1 MSNQQKMKN
10 DMKPSGAKFYKCAL
24 QVNSHLYNQKYRGGE
39 ALDEAT
45 YNQNILQTCKE
56 ENIQVVGLAEHGD
69 VNSTENLRKLLQ
81 ENGIIV
87 FPGFEL
93 CSTEKI
99 HIICLFPPDKK
110 TIWLNQ
116 MLGSLQGTAFNQGQ
130 TTDKSSL
137 KYLEIAEK
145 VIEAGGITYAA
156 HVHEENGLLVVNDG
170 SGGHPDIW
178 KNEKLVL
185 AVQINKEKVE
195 DLDQKYKKIIQNDDT
210 NYKRI
215 RKVAVIHAKDVEK
228 PETLKNPMASCYI
241 KMDKPSIE
249 GLRQAFLDGESR
261 IRLYSELKEEKH
273 SKILEFK
280 IFSNFF
286 AEGLHIAFNDNLNAL
301 IGGRGTGKSTLLEAI
316 RYGLDIPYQSSEAK
330 KRADD
335 ILRNNFTNGKIL
347 LTVYSSRYNK
357 KFIIERNYGQPQTI
371 KNEDGTLS
379 FLSVKDILPEI
390 KMFGQNEIFEFAEK
404 PVNHV
409 KLIEQFLPELK
420 DNIPNIQKQLKENR
434 LKLVQTIER
443 LEELNQKINR
453 ENQLKER
460 LHNLKALGLDKKF
473 EEQNIYNKE
482 EAVIKRSDGEFQ
494 EIQSLVE
501 ELERKISAVD
511 LHYLSVDALKEY
523 INAQNLASLKPVWE
537 KLISELQ
544 RAISIIKTAE
554 KTFVTQSNEVKQ
566 QWQKAKEQFEEEF
579 QKLIN
584 KLPDSGGRKGS
595 DIAREFSQISR
606 ELSSMQGLTIQR
618 DNNQKLYDEL
628 LKNRKELITAL
639 NSEIDQRY
647 DVIFKKVKSLNKNAL
662 AGKMQLEVKKWGNRE
677 PLRKFLLE
685 IEGFGEKKI
694 QWLNEQQDNF
704 NIWQFV
710 EDIRE
715 LDESDLKDK
724 YQLTPGIVS
733 TIKKLSDKKNWEL
746 EEIALTETVTIKLN
760 IGTSENPAYK
770 EITELSSGQKC
781 TAILNLLLLNNSDP
795 LIIDQPEDNLDNAF
809 IAENIVSELR
819 RQKEARQFIFST
831 HNANIPVFGDAEWIG
846 VMEIENGE
854 SVLKDENIGSIDNEN
869 LRPKIENILE
879 GGKYAFETRR
889 LKYNY

>member
-1 MSNQQKMKN
+1 
-10 DMKPSGAKFYKCAL
+10 MKPNEAQFYKCAL
-24 QVNSHLYNQKYRGGE
+24 QVNSYLYNNKYRKGE
-39 ALDEAT
+39 KFDENK
-45 YNQNILQTCKE
+45 YNNEILKICQE

-93 CSTEKI
+93 CSAEKI
-99 HIICLFPPDKK
+99 HIISLFPDDKDAN
-110 TIWLNQ
+110 WLNQ
-116 MLGSLQGTAFNQGQ
+116 MLGSLQGTAFSANQ

-137 KYLEIAEK
+137 KYIEIAEK

-195 DLDQKYKKIIQNDDT
+195 DLDQKYRQIIQNDDT

-261 IRLYSELKEEKH
+261 IRLFSQLKEEKH
-273 SKILEFK
+273 SRILNLK
-280 IFSNFF
+280 VSSNFF
-286 AEGLHIAFNDNLNAL
+286 SDDFSLNFNDNLNTL

-316 RYGLDIPYQSSEAK
+316 RYGLDIPYQSVEAK
-330 KRADD
+330 RRAVE
-335 ILRNNFTNGKIL
+335 ILTSNFSNGKIIIE
-347 LTVYSSRYNK
+347 VFSSRYNK
-357 KFIIERNYGQPQTI
+357 KFTVERNFGQPQII
-371 KNEDGTLS
+371 KNEDGSLS

-404 PVNHV
+404 TENHV
-409 KLIEQFLPELK
+409 KLIEQLLPELK
-420 DNIPNIQKQLKENR
+420 DKLPEIQKLLRENR
-434 LKLVQTIER
+434 IKLIQTKEILDELETKFNREKQLQER
-443 LEELNQKINR
+443 LN
-453 ENQLKER
+453 
-460 LHNLKALGLDKKF
+460 NLKALGLDKKF

-482 EAVIKRSDGEFQ
+482 EAIIKRSDSEFK

-501 ELERKISAVD
+501 ELERNISAVD
-511 LHYLSVDALKEY
+511 LHYLSADALEDY
-523 INAQNLASLKPVWE
+523 INAEKLTSLKPAWE
-537 KLISELQ
+537 KFISEMQ
-544 RAISIIKTAE
+544 KAISIIRTAE
-554 KTFVTQSNEVKQ
+554 KTFVTQSDEIKQ
-566 QWQKAKEQFEEEF
+566 QWQKAKEQFENEF

-595 DIAREFSQISR
+595 DIAREYSQISK
-606 ELSSMQGLTIQR
+606 ELSSMQGLTNQR
-618 DNNQKLYDEL
+618 VQNKKLFDEL
-628 LKNRKELITAL
+628 IKKRKELLAAL
-639 NSEIDQRY
+639 NSEIDERF
-647 DVIFKKVKSLNKNAL
+647 DLIFKKIKSLNKNAL
-662 AGKMQLEVKKWGNRE
+662 NGKMQLEVKKWGNCK
-677 PLRKFLLE
+677 PLKDFLLN
-685 IEGFGEKKI
+685 IEGLGEKKL
-694 QWLNEQQDNF
+694 QWINEQPSTF
-704 NIWQFV
+704 NILQFV
-710 EDIRE
+710 KDIRE
-715 LDESDLKDK
+715 SNESNFKET
-724 YQLTPGIVS
+724 YHLTPGVAS
-733 TIKKLSDKKNWEL
+733 TLKKLPEEKIWEL

-760 IGTSENPAYK
+760 VGDEENPTFK
-770 EITELSSGQKC
+770 EISELSSGQKC
-781 TAILNLLLLNNSDP
+781 TAILNLLLLNNNDP

-809 IAENIVSELR
+809 IAENIVKELR
-819 RQKEARQFIFST
+819 IQKESRQFIFST

-854 SVLKDENIGSIDNEN
+854 CLLKDENIGSIDNKS

>member
-1 MSNQQKMKN
+1 
-10 DMKPSGAKFYKCAL
+10 MKPNGAKFYKCAL
-24 QVNSHLYNQKYRGGE
+24 QVNSYLYNNKYRKGE
-39 ALDEAT
+39 KFDENQ
-45 YNQNILQTCKE
+45 YNQAILDTCKN

-93 CSTEKI
+93 CSAEKI
-99 HIICLFPPDKK
+99 HIICLFPDDKDAN
-110 TIWLNQ
+110 WLNQ
-116 MLGSLQGTAFNQGQ
+116 MLGSLQGTAFSANQ

-137 KYLEIAEK
+137 TYIEIAEK

-178 KNEKLVL
+178 QNEKLVL
-185 AVQINKEKVE
+185 AAQINKEKVD
-195 DLDQKYKKIIQNDDT
+195 DLELKYRQIIKNQDT
-210 NYKRI
+210 NYNRI

-228 PETLKNPMASCYI
+228 PATLKGPLASCYI

-316 RYGLDIPYQSSEAK
+316 RYGLDIPYQSFEAK
-330 KRADD
+330 RRANE
-335 ILRNNFTNGKIL
+335 ILTSNFSNGKINIE
-347 LTVYSSRYNK
+347 VFSSRYNK
-357 KFIIERNYGQPQTI
+357 KFTVERNFGQPQII
-371 KNEDGTLS
+371 KNEDGSLS

-404 PVNHV
+404 TENHV
-409 KLIEQFLPELK
+409 KLIEQLLPELK
-420 DNIPNIQKQLKENR
+420 DKLPEIQKLLRENR
-434 LKLVQTIER
+434 IKLIQTKEILDELEAKFNREKQLQER
-443 LEELNQKINR
+443 LN
-453 ENQLKER
+453 
-460 LHNLKALGLDKKF
+460 NLKALGLDKKF

-482 EAVIKRSDGEFQ
+482 EAIIKRSDSEFQ

-501 ELERKISAVD
+501 ELERNISAVD
-511 LHYLSVDALKEY
+511 LHYLSADALKDY
-523 INAQNLASLKPVWE
+523 INAEKLTSLKPAWE
-537 KLISELQ
+537 KFISEMQ
-544 RAISIIKTAE
+544 KAISIIRTAE
-554 KTFVTQSNEVKQ
+554 KTFVTQSDEIKQ
-566 QWQKAKEQFEEEF
+566 QWQKAKEQFENEF

-595 DIAREFSQISR
+595 DIAREHSQISK

-618 DNNQKLYDEL
+618 EQNKKLFDEL
-628 LKNRKELITAL
+628 IKKRKELLAAL
-639 NSEIDQRY
+639 NSEIDERF
-647 DVIFKKVKSLNKNAL
+647 DLIFKKIKSLNKKELN
-662 AGKMQLEVKKWGNRE
+662 GKMQLEVKKWGNCK
-677 PLRKFLLE
+677 PLKDFLLN
-685 IEGFGEKKI
+685 IEGLGEKKV
-694 QWLNEQQDNF
+694 QWINEQPSTF
-704 NIWQFV
+704 NILQFV
-710 EDIRE
+710 KDIRE
-715 LDESDLKDK
+715 SNESNFKET
-724 YQLTPGIVS
+724 YHLTPGVAS
-733 TIKKLSDKKNWEL
+733 TLKKLPEEKIWEL

-760 IGTSENPAYK
+760 VGDEENPTFK
-770 EITELSSGQKC
+770 EISELSSGQKC
-781 TAILNLLLLNNSDP
+781 TAILNLLLLNNNDP

>member
-1 MSNQQKMKN
+1 
-10 DMKPSGAKFYKCAL
+10 MKPNGAKFYKCAL
-24 QVNSHLYNQKYRGGE
+24 QVNSYLYNNKYRKGE
-39 ALDEAT
+39 KFDENQ
-45 YNQNILQTCKE
+45 YNQAILDTCKN

-93 CSTEKI
+93 CSAEKI
-99 HIICLFPPDKK
+99 HIICLFPDDKDAN
-110 TIWLNQ
+110 WLNQ
-116 MLGSLQGTAFNQGQ
+116 MLGSLQGTAFSANQ

-137 KYLEIAEK
+137 TYIEIAEK

-261 IRLYSELKEEKH
+261 IRLFSQLKEEKH
-273 SKILEFK
+273 SRILNLK
-280 IFSNFF
+280 VSSNFF
-286 AEGLHIAFNDNLNAL
+286 SDDFSLNFNDNLNTL

-316 RYGLDIPYQSSEAK
+316 RYGLDIPYQSVEAK
-330 KRADD
+330 RRAVE
-335 ILRNNFTNGKIL
+335 ILTSNFSNGKIIIE
-347 LTVYSSRYNK
+347 VFSSRYNK
-357 KFIIERNYGQPQTI
+357 KFTVERNFGQPQII
-371 KNEDGTLS
+371 KNEDGSLS

-404 PVNHV
+404 TENHV
-409 KLIEQFLPELK
+409 KLIEQLLPELK
-420 DNIPNIQKQLKENR
+420 DKLPEIQKLLRENR
-434 LKLVQTIER
+434 IKLIQTKEILDELETKFNREKQLQER
-443 LEELNQKINR
+443 LN
-453 ENQLKER
+453 
-460 LHNLKALGLDKKF
+460 NLKALGLDKKF

-482 EAVIKRSDGEFQ
+482 EAIIKRSDSEFK

-501 ELERKISAVD
+501 ELERNISAVD
-511 LHYLSVDALKEY
+511 LHYLSADALEDY
-523 INAQNLASLKPVWE
+523 INAEKLTSLKPAWE
-537 KLISELQ
+537 KFISEMQ
-544 RAISIIKTAE
+544 KAISIIRTAE
-554 KTFVTQSNEVKQ
+554 KTFVTQSDEIKQ
-566 QWQKAKEQFEEEF
+566 QWQKAKEQFENEF

-595 DIAREFSQISR
+595 DIAREYSQISK
-606 ELSSMQGLTIQR
+606 ELSSMQGLTNQR
-618 DNNQKLYDEL
+618 VQNKKLFDEL
-628 LKNRKELITAL
+628 IKKRKELLAAL
-639 NSEIDQRY
+639 NSEIDERF
-647 DVIFKKVKSLNKNAL
+647 DLIFKKIKSLNKNAL
-662 AGKMQLEVKKWGNRE
+662 NGKMQLEVKKWGNCK
-677 PLRKFLLE
+677 PLKDFLLN
-685 IEGFGEKKI
+685 IEGLGEKKL
-694 QWLNEQQDNF
+694 QWINEQPSTF
-704 NIWQFV
+704 NILQFV
-710 EDIRE
+710 KDIRE
-715 LDESDLKDK
+715 SNESNFKET
-724 YQLTPGIVS
+724 YHLTPGVAS
-733 TIKKLSDKKNWEL
+733 TLKKLPEEKIWEL

-760 IGTSENPAYK
+760 VGDEENPTFK
-770 EITELSSGQKC
+770 EISELSSGQKC
-781 TAILNLLLLNNSDP
+781 TAILNLLLLNNNDP

-809 IAENIVSELR
+809 IAENIVKELR
-819 RQKEARQFIFST
+819 IQKESRQFIFST

-854 SVLKDENIGSIDNEN
+854 CLLKDENIGSIDNKS

>member
-1 MSNQQKMKN
+1 
-10 DMKPSGAKFYKCAL
+10 MKPSGAKFYKCAL

-316 RYGLDIPYQSSEAK
+316 RYGLDIPYQSTEAK

-335 ILRNNFTNGKIL
+335 ILRNNFANGKIV

-357 KFIIERNYGQPQTI
+357 NFIIERNYGQPQII
-371 KNEDGTLS
+371 KNEDGSLS

-404 PVNHV
+404 PENHV
-409 KLIEQFLPELK
+409 KLIEQFLPEFK
-420 DNIPNIQKQLKENR
+420 DNIPDIQKQLKENR
-434 LKLVQTIER
+434 LKLLQTKER
-443 LEELNQKINR
+443 LEELDQNINR

-460 LHNLKALGLDKKF
+460 LSNLKALGLDKKF

-482 EAVIKRSDGEFQ
+482 EAVIKRSDSEFQ
-494 EIQSLVE
+494 AIQSLVE

-544 RAISIIKTAE
+544 RAIKITRTAE
-554 KTFVTQSNEVKQ
+554 KTFVTQSDEIKQ
-566 QWQKAKEQFEEEF
+566 QWQKAKEQFETEF

-606 ELSSMQGLTIQR
+606 ELSSMQGLTTQQQS
-618 DNNQKLYDEL
+618 NQKLYDEL
-628 LKNRKELITAL
+628 LKKRQELLATL

-647 DVIFKKVKSLNKNAL
+647 DLIFKKVKSLNKNAL
-662 AGKMQLEVKKWGNRE
+662 AGKMQLEVIKWGNRE
-677 PLRKFLLE
+677 PLKEFLLK
-685 IEGFGEKKI
+685 IEGFGERKI
-694 QWLNEQQDNF
+694 QWVNEQQENF
-704 NIWQFV
+704 NILQFV
-710 EDIRE
+710 KDIRDLE
-715 LDESDLKDK
+715 ENDLKIT
-724 YQLTPGIVS
+724 YRLTPGISS
-733 TIKKLSDKKNWEL
+733 TLKKLPNDKIWEL
-746 EEIALTETVTIKLN
+746 EEIALTETVPIKLN
-760 IGTSENPAYK
+760 IGSLENPTYK
-770 EITELSSGQKC
+770 EITGLSSGQKC

>member
-10 DMKPSGAKFYKCAL
+10 VMKPSGAKFYKCAL

-93 CSTEKI
+93 CSAEKI
-99 HIICLFPPDKK
+99 HIISLFPDDKDAN
-110 TIWLNQ
+110 WLNQ
-116 MLGSLQGTAFNQGQ
+116 MLGSLQGTAFSANQ

-137 KYLEIAEK
+137 KYIEIAEK

-195 DLDQKYKKIIQNDDT
+195 DLDQKYRQIIQNDDT

-335 ILRNNFTNGKIL
+335 ILRNNFTNGKIV

-420 DNIPNIQKQLKENR
+420 DNIPDIQKQLKENR

-523 INAQNLASLKPVWE
+523 INA
-537 KLISELQ
+537 I
-544 RAISIIKTAE
+544 
-554 KTFVTQSNEVKQ
+554 
-566 QWQKAKEQFEEEF
+566 
-579 QKLIN
+579 
-584 KLPDSGGRKGS
+584 
-595 DIAREFSQISR
+595 
-606 ELSSMQGLTIQR
+606 
-618 DNNQKLYDEL
+618 
-628 LKNRKELITAL
+628 
-639 NSEIDQRY
+639 
-647 DVIFKKVKSLNKNAL
+647 
-662 AGKMQLEVKKWGNRE
+662 
-677 PLRKFLLE
+677 
-685 IEGFGEKKI
+685 
-694 QWLNEQQDNF
+694 
-704 NIWQFV
+704 
-710 EDIRE
+710 
-715 LDESDLKDK
+715 
-724 YQLTPGIVS
+724 
-733 TIKKLSDKKNWEL
+733 
-746 EEIALTETVTIKLN
+746 
-760 IGTSENPAYK
+760 
-770 EITELSSGQKC
+770 C
-781 TAILNLLLLNNSDP
+781 
-795 LIIDQPEDNLDNAF
+795 
-809 IAENIVSELR
+809 
-819 RQKEARQFIFST
+819 
-831 HNANIPVFGDAEWIG
+831 
-846 VMEIENGE
+846 
-854 SVLKDENIGSIDNEN
+854 
-869 LRPKIENILE
+869 
-879 GGKYAFETRR
+879 
-889 LKYNY
+889 

>member
-1 MSNQQKMKN
+1 
-10 DMKPSGAKFYKCAL
+10 MKPNGAKFYKCAL
-24 QVNSHLYNQKYRGGE
+24 QVNSYLYNNKYRKGE
-39 ALDEAT
+39 KFDENQ
-45 YNQNILQTCKE
+45 YNQAILDTCKN

-99 HIICLFPPDKK
+99 HIISLFPDDKDAN
-110 TIWLNQ
+110 WLNQ
-116 MLGSLQGTAFNQGQ
+116 MLGSLQGTAFSANQ
-130 TTDKSSL
+130 TTDKSCL
-137 KYLEIAEK
+137 TYIEIAEK

-195 DLDQKYKKIIQNDDT
+195 DLDQKYRQIIQNDDT

-261 IRLYSELKEEKH
+261 IRLFSQLKEEKH
-273 SKILEFK
+273 SRILNLK
-280 IFSNFF
+280 VSSNFF
-286 AEGLHIAFNDNLNAL
+286 PDDFSLNFNDNLNTL

-316 RYGLDIPYQSSEAK
+316 RYGLDIPYQSVEAK
-330 KRADD
+330 RRADE
-335 ILRNNFTNGKIL
+335 ILTSNFSNGKIIIE
-347 LTVYSSRYNK
+347 VFSSRYNK
-357 KFIIERNYGQPQTI
+357 KFTVERNFGQPQII
-371 KNEDGTLS
+371 KNEDGSLS

-404 PVNHV
+404 TENHV
-409 KLIEQFLPELK
+409 KLIEQLLPELK
-420 DNIPNIQKQLKENR
+420 DKLPEIQKLLRENR
-434 LKLVQTIER
+434 IKLIQTKEIFDELETKFNREKQLQER
-443 LEELNQKINR
+443 LN
-453 ENQLKER
+453 
-460 LHNLKALGLDKKF
+460 NLKALGLDKKF

-482 EAVIKRSDGEFQ
+482 EAIIKRSDSEFK

-501 ELERKISAVD
+501 ELERNISAVD
-511 LHYLSVDALKEY
+511 LHYLSADALEDY
-523 INAQNLASLKPVWE
+523 INAEKLTSLKPAWE
-537 KLISELQ
+537 KFISEMQ
-544 RAISIIKTAE
+544 KAISIIRTAE
-554 KTFVTQSNEVKQ
+554 KTFVTQSDEIKQ
-566 QWQKAKEQFEEEF
+566 QWQKAKEQFENEF

-595 DIAREFSQISR
+595 DIAREYSQISK
-606 ELSSMQGLTIQR
+606 ELSSMQGLTNQR
-618 DNNQKLYDEL
+618 EQNKKLFDEL
-628 LKNRKELITAL
+628 IKKRKELLAAL
-639 NSEIDQRY
+639 NSEIDERF
-647 DVIFKKVKSLNKNAL
+647 DLIFKKIKSLNKNAL
-662 AGKMQLEVKKWGNRE
+662 NGKMQLEVKKWGNCK
-677 PLRKFLLE
+677 PLKDFLLN
-685 IEGFGEKKI
+685 IEGLGEKKL
-694 QWLNEQQDNF
+694 QWINEQPSTF
-704 NIWQFV
+704 NILQFV
-710 EDIRE
+710 KDIRE
-715 LDESDLKDK
+715 SNESNFKET
-724 YQLTPGIVS
+724 YHLTPGVAS
-733 TIKKLSDKKNWEL
+733 TLKKLPEGKIWEL

-760 IGTSENPAYK
+760 VGAEENPTFK
-770 EITELSSGQKC
+770 EISELSSGQKC
-781 TAILNLLLLNNSDP
+781 TAILNLLLLNNNDP

-809 IAENIVSELR
+809 IAENIVKELR
-819 RQKEARQFIFST
+819 IQKESRQFIFST

-854 SVLKDENIGSIDNEN
+854 CLLKDENIGSIDNKS

>member
-1 MSNQQKMKN
+1 
-10 DMKPSGAKFYKCAL
+10 MKPSGAKFYKCAL
-24 QVNSHLYNQKYRGGE
+24 QVNSHLYNHQHRKGQLFE
-39 ALDEAT
+39 ENS
-45 YNQNILQTCKE
+45 YNQKIIETCKA

-69 VNSTENLRKLLQ
+69 VNSTENLRQLLQ
-81 ENGIIV
+81 TNGITV

-93 CSTEKI
+93 SSVEKI
-99 HIICLFPPDKK
+99 HIICLFPPDKDS
-110 TIWLNQ
+110 TWLNQ
-116 MLGSLQGTAFNQGQ
+116 KLGSLQGSALKPGA

-137 KYLEIAEK
+137 TYLEIAEK
-145 VIEAGGITYAA
+145 VIEDGGITYAA
-156 HVHEENGLLVVNDG
+156 HVHEDNGLLVVNDG

-185 AVQINKEKVE
+185 TAQINKEKVD
-195 DLDQKYKKIIQNDDT
+195 DLDIKYKQIIKNQDP

-228 PETLKNPMASCYI
+228 PETLKDPFASCYI
-241 KMDKPSIE
+241 KMDRPSIE
-249 GLRQAFLDGESR
+249 GLRQSFLDGESR
-261 IRLYSELKEEKH
+261 IRLFSELKEEKH
-273 SKILEFK
+273 SKILKLK
-280 IFSNFF
+280 ILSNFF
-286 AEGLHIAFNDNLNAL
+286 AEELHIDFNDNLNAL

-330 KRADD
+330 KRAEE
-335 ILRNNFTNGKIL
+335 ILRTNFANGKIVL
-347 LTVYSSRYNK
+347 IVYSSRYNK
-357 KFIIERNYGQPQTI
+357 IFIIERNYGQPQTV
-371 KNEDGTLS
+371 KNEDGSLS

-404 PVNHV
+404 PENHV

-420 DNIPNIQKQLKENR
+420 DNIPAIQKQLRENR
-434 LKLVQTIER
+434 LKLVQTKER
-443 LEELNQKINR
+443 LEELDAKINR

-460 LHNLKALGLDKKF
+460 LNNLKALGLDKKF

-482 EAVIKRSDGEFQ
+482 EAIIKRSDSEFQ
-494 EIQSLVE
+494 EIQSLIE
-501 ELERKISAVD
+501 ELERNISAVD
-511 LHYLSVDALKEY
+511 LHYLSAEALKDY
-523 INAQNLASLKPVWE
+523 INAEKLTSLKPVWE
-537 KLISELQ
+537 NFLTELQ
-544 RAISIIKTAE
+544 KAISIIKTAE
-554 KTFVTQSNEVKQ
+554 KTFVTQSENIKQ
-566 QWQKAKEQFEEEF
+566 QWQNAKEQFEADF

-584 KLPDSGGRKGS
+584 QLPDSGGRKGS

-606 ELSSMQGLTIQR
+606 ELSSMQGLTVQR
-618 DNNQKLYDEL
+618 ENYQKLYDEL
-628 LKNRKELITAL
+628 LKKRKELITVL
-639 NSEIDQRY
+639 NSEIDHRY
-647 DVIFKKVKSLNKNAL
+647 DVIFEKVKSLNKNAL

-677 PLRKFLLE
+677 PLKDFLLK

-694 QWLNEQQDNF
+694 QWVNEQPDNF

-710 EDIRE
+710 EDIQE

-724 YQLTPGIVS
+724 YQLTSGIAS
-733 TIKKLSDKKNWEL
+733 TVKTLPDEKIWEL

-760 IGTSENPAYK
+760 IGTAENPTYK
-770 EITELSSGQKC
+770 EITDLSSGQKC